1 MVWCPQ
7 IKMKIFLMT
16 LKNQIWH
23 SSPKRETR
31 WENRHF
37 ILQWSILQ
45 KFVPRALMVDLEPT
59 VVESIKGCRDRFFDL
74 LDMKWTISYGV
85 EDIDLVWIDLKVIL
99 SKTGRYKD
107 LFDKDNLIYG
117 KESAAYNYARGHYT
131 IGGEIINPVLDT
143 LRILSENCSSLQGF
157 MITHSFGGGTGSGFT
172 SLLMERLSV
181 DYGRKSKQAILKC
194 FLHFELLNCSLLDH
208 WCKFQFAISASPQI
222 ANSVVEPY
230 NNVLHTHCVMEH
242 TDCCFMFDN
251 EALYGISNRFLGVE
265 KPNYESINRLI
276 AQVISSTT
284 ASLRFKGDL
293 DVDLDEV
300 RNNLVPYPRIHFPII
315 SYAPFHAKDKIQ
327 DKMNTL
333 DEFAGACFNSNNFMA
348 SIEPR
353 HGKYMSCFLLAR
365 GDVASSEVN
374 MAIKYIKKNS
384 WG

>member
-1 MVWCPQ
+1 MPS
-7 IKMKIFLMT
+7 
-16 LKNQIWH
+16 NQNENLPYDTQE
-23 SSPKRETR
+23 SNLTFFSETR
-31 WENRHF
+31 DKVGKITHF
-37 ILQWSILQ
+37 ILWRSNLQ

-59 VVESIKGCRDRFFDL
+59 VVESFKGCRDRFFNL

-242 TDCCFMFDN
+242 TDCCFLFDN
-251 EALYGISNRFLGVE
+251 EALYGISTRSLGIE
-265 KPNYESINRLI
+265 KPSYESINRLI
-276 AQVISSTT
+276 AQVISTLFRNSLCRTT
-284 ASLRFKGDL
+284 
-293 DVDLDEV
+293 
-300 RNNLVPYPRIHFPII
+300 
-315 SYAPFHAKDKIQ
+315 
-327 DKMNTL
+327 TL
-333 DEFAGACFNSNNFMA
+333 
-348 SIEPR
+348 
-353 HGKYMSCFLLAR
+353 L
-365 GDVASSEVN
+365 
-374 MAIKYIKKNS
+374 
-384 WG
+384 